1 MECNDFGICVM
12 WAVKKKGIEFIQFNE
27 NVGFHLRGMSF

>member
-12 WAVKKKGIEFIQFNE
+12 RAVKKDVEFIQFNE
-27 NVGFHLRGMSF
+27 KGGRHLRGMSF